1 MNAQPSFLL
10 ALALAAF
17 ICPTLHAA
25 DDPSLAAVM
34 SADEA
39 RVAAMK
45 AGDREKLTAIFSDD
59 LRYAHS
65 SGVVDTKSSFTGV
78 LASKKTKY
86 VGYDYVER
94 KFSFPAPDI
103 ALMTGST
110 HVRAVTETAEMDGIL
125 GFLAVWRKEKGQ
137 WRFLA
142 WQSSK
147 LPPAA
152 AAKRNR
158 FRS

>member
-1 MNAQPSFLL
+1 MKAHRSFLL
-10 ALALAAF
+10 AFALAVF
-17 ICPTLHAA
+17 TSPLLHAA
-25 DDPSLAAVM
+25 DDPSLAAVTA
-34 SADEA
+34 ADEA
-39 RVAAMK
+39 RLVAMK
-45 AGDREKLTAIFSDD
+45 AGDRDKLTAIFSDD

-65 SGVVDTKSSFTGV
+65 SGVVDTKSSFTEV

-103 ALMTGST
+103 ALMVGSA
-110 HVRAVTETAEMDGIL
+110 HVRAVTETGEMDSIL
-125 GFLAVWRKEKGQ
+125 GFLAVWRKENGQ

-142 WQSSK
+142 WQSCK

-152 AAKRNR
+152 APK
-158 FRS
+158 

>member
-1 MNAQPSFLL
+1 MKAPSCLF

-17 ICPTLHAA
+17 AFAPLHAA
-25 DDPSLAAVM
+25 DDPSLAAVIA
-34 SADEA
+34 ADEA

-65 SGVVDTKSSFTGV
+65 SGVVDTKSSFTEV
-78 LASKKTKY
+78 LVSKKTKY

-110 HVRAVTETAEMDGIL
+110 HVRAITETAEMDSIL
-125 GFLAVWRKEKGQ
+125 GYLAVWRKENGQ

-142 WQSSK
+142 WQSCK
-147 LPPAA
+147 LPLAA
-152 AAKRNR
+152 AAK
-158 FRS
+158 

>member
-1 MNAQPSFLL
+1 MKAHSSCLF
-10 ALALAAF
+10 ALALAALAF
-17 ICPTLHAA
+17 TPLHAA
-25 DDPSLAAVM
+25 DDPSLAAVTA
-34 SADEA
+34 ADEA

-45 AGDREKLTAIFSDD
+45 AGDREKLTAIFSDE

-65 SGVVDTKSSFTGV
+65 SGVVDTKSSFTEV
-78 LASKKTKY
+78 LVSKKTKY

-110 HVRAVTETAEMDGIL
+110 HVRATTETAEMDSIL
-125 GFLAVWRKEKGQ
+125 GYLAVWRKENGQ

-142 WQSSK
+142 WQSCK
-147 LPPAA
+147 LPAA
-152 AAKRNR
+152 AAPK
-158 FRS
+158 